1 MEQYNYSRP
10 GQRAR
15 KIGEHG
21 ETRYLPGLWL
31 GQRDRRSQIDFT
43 LQVAAG
49 LGAEMVLFQANATTE
64 IRKRQWRYAV
74 RDLTGSCR
82 VETDAQ
88 AALLT
93 QEAFYPFGGTA
104 VWMSASPGEA
114 SRKRR
119 HYCGRERDASG
130 LHDYGHRAYGAWLGR
145 WISADPTGALDGLNL
160 FAFVR
165 NNPISNTDRDG
176 RMTEPANDEAVPG
189 REDEAALWHAVKDR
203 LTPSAAA
210 RYREKFSR
218 SPSASIEFPKLTR
231 RLAKWA
237 SLSPPLM
244 LVHSVRHNDGALF
257 EQPAETVLAQWDVVS
272 TSLMDLSR
280 IGEFSD
286 APIAAWDMHTRDT
299 GAIADINF
307 VLEVPPQNILGT
319 HDRDVYF
326 PNHAGVDPGTHAV
339 TEPHALADAILGGI
353 DKNDDRSVQRYN
365 IIKSPNAILRTSPRH
380 QYSEI
385 LVVGRPGVSLHADFR
400 PTERIRVSR
409 LVVAAR
415 HRAGDSR
422 RERDARQHL
431 MATVD
436 RLRAVNPGLPVRL
449 IP

>member
-1 MEQYNYSRP
+1 MERYSYSCP

-15 KIGEHG
+15 KAGPHN
-21 ETRYLPGLWL
+21 ETRYLTGLWL
-31 GQRDRRSQIDFT
+31 RQSNRRAVINARLLVT
-43 LQVAAG
+43 AG
-49 LGAEMVLFQANATTE
+49 AGAEMVMVTANAVTGMQ
-64 IRKRQWRYAV
+64 RRQWRYAV
-74 RDLTGSCR
+74 RDLAGSCR
-82 VETDAQ
+82 IETDAQ
-88 AALLT
+88 GSLLT
-93 QEAFYPFGGTA
+93 HETFYPFGGTA
-104 VWMSASPGEA
+104 AWGCASPGDA
-114 SRKRR
+114 ARKCRR
-119 HYCGRERDASG
+119 YCGKERDASG
-130 LHDYGHRAYGAWLGR
+130 LHDYGYRSYGAWLGR
-145 WISADPTGALDGLNL
+145 WVSADPAGASDGLNL
-160 FAFVR
+160 FAFVH
-165 NNPISNTDRDG
+165 NNPVSSRDRDG
-176 RMTEPANDEAVPG
+176 RMTEPANDDAVPARENEAV
-189 REDEAALWHAVKDR
+189 LWLAVKDR
-203 LTPSAAA
+203 LTASAAA
-210 RYREKFSR
+210 KYRENFTR

-237 SLSPPLM
+237 NLSPPLM

-257 EQPAETVLAQWDVVS
+257 EQPAETALAQWDVVS

-286 APIAAWDMHTRDT
+286 RPIAAWDVHTRDT

-339 TEPHALADAILGGI
+339 FEPHALADAIRGGF

-380 QYSEI
+380 QYNEI
-385 LVVGRPGVSLHADFR
+385 LVVGRPGVSLHADFK
-400 PTERIRVSR
+400 PTEPIRVTR
-409 LVVAAR
+409 LVVAPR

-422 RERDARQHL
+422 RERDARQLL

-449 IP
+449 IG